1 MESVVIELQRELL
14 KTDCD
19 ILSALRKAHVIA
31 SKLDLKEFD
40 EWILSELNGYQ
51 CDEEIIPDYRS
62 INGELKAWNPRYGWI
77 PVILSNG
84 EIEQQICNGRINNSI
99 SAIIRLGSSSKTG
112 YFKMN
117 IQADVAR
124 AIDSMCTTRFPTKY
138 AVFCSSHLLHE
149 IIDKVKNC
157 LLEWTLTLEKQGV
170 RGNGMIFD
178 DKETSAA
185 KSIPQQVNNYYG
197 TVVNGNVDKS
207 QVTTGNENVISLQT
221 DISDSSLDEIRNS
234 LESESISDDDKE
246 SARKLLAELETKI
259 QENKKPGI
267 IKAAFLGLKDFLIG
281 VGANVTA
288 DLIMGKISGSW

>member
-14 KTDCD
+14 ETDCD

-51 CDEEIIPDYRS
+51 FDAENIPDYRC
-62 INGELKAWNPRYGWI
+62 IIGELKAWNPYRGWV
-77 PVILSNG
+77 PVIFNNSKM
-84 EIEQQICNGRINNSI
+84 EQQICNRRISDSI
-99 SAIIRLGSSSKTG
+99 SAIIRLGTKNETG
-112 YFKMN
+112 N
-117 IQADVAR
+117 ITINIPADFAR
-124 AIDSMCTTRFPTKY
+124 IIDSICSVQFPTKY
-138 AVFCSSHLLHE
+138 AVFFSSHLLHE

-170 RGNGMIFD
+170 RGNGMVFD
-178 DKETSAA
+178 DKETNAA

-207 QVTTGNENVISLQT
+207 QLTTGNENVISLQT
-221 DISDSSLDEIRNS
+221 DISDSTLDEIRNS
-234 LESESISDDDKE
+234 LERESISDEDKE
-246 SARKLLAELETKI
+246 SARKLLDELEIKI
-259 QENKKPGI
+259 QEDKKPGI
-267 IKAAFLGLKDFLIG
+267 IKEAFTRLKDFLIC

-288 DLIMGKISGSW
+288 DLIMGIL

>member
-14 KTDCD
+14 ENDCD

-31 SKLDLKEFD
+31 SKLELKEFD
-40 EWILSELNGYQ
+40 EWIMSELNGYQ
-51 CDEEIIPDYRS
+51 CNEENIPDYRS
-62 INGELKAWNPRYGWI
+62 IKGELKAWNPYRGWI
-77 PVILSNG
+77 PVILADG
-84 EIEQQICNGRINNSI
+84 KMEQLICDRRIHDSI
-99 SAIIRLGSSSKTG
+99 SAIIRLGTKNETG
-112 YFKMN
+112 SIKIN
-117 IQADVAR
+117 IPAGAAR
-124 AIDSMCTTRFPTKY
+124 TIDRMCTVPFPTNY
-138 AVFCSSHLLHE
+138 AVFFSSHLLHE

-207 QVTTGNENVISLQT
+207 QLTTGNENIISLQT

-246 SARKLLAELETKI
+246 SARELLDEFETKI

-267 IKAAFLGLKDFLIG
+267 IKAAFTGLRDFLIG
-281 VGANVTA
+281 VGASITA
-288 DLIMGKISGSW
+288 ELLIAKYNGLW

>member
-1 MESVVIELQRELL
+1 MESVVIELQRELF

-19 ILSALRKAHVIA
+19 ILSALRKAHIIA

-40 EWILSELNGYQ
+40 EWILSELNGYK
-51 CDEEIIPDYRS
+51 CDEEKIPDYRS
-62 INGELKAWNPRYGWI
+62 IKGELKAWNPYNGWI
-77 PVILSNG
+77 PVILTDG
-84 EIEQQICNGRINNSI
+84 KTEQLICNRRISESI
-99 SAIIRLGSSSKTG
+99 SAIIRLSNNESG
-112 YFKMN
+112 YCVIN
-117 IQADVAR
+117 ISAGAAR
-124 AIDSMCTTRFPTKY
+124 TIDKMCTVPFPTKY
-138 AVFCSSHLLHE
+138 AVFFSSHSLHE
-149 IIDKVKNC
+149 IIDRVKNC

-178 DKETSAA
+178 EKETSAA

-207 QVTTGNENVISLQT
+207 QLTTGNENVISLQA
-221 DISDSSLDEIRNS
+221 DIYDSSLDEIRNS

-246 SARKLLAELETKI
+246 SARELLAELETKI
-259 QENKKPGI
+259 QENKKTGI

-288 DLIMGKISGSW
+288 DLIMGKINGLW